1 MADTHVVQSH
11 IPVLLITA
19 DSVLLVMYTPSG
31 AYPVR
36 QKHAKDC
43 STMGTNVMVVL
54 CSVSL
59 CEHKFLFP

>member
-31 AYPVR
+31 AYSVR
-36 QKHAKDC
+36 QKHAK
-43 STMGTNVMVVL
+43 GTNVMVVL

-59 CEHKFLFP
+59 CENEFLFP